1 MLATALLLAGTDTA
15 RNQVAAASIEVLCDN
30 PDQWKLLRDKPDLAM
45 SAVCLGANLAR
56 LEIAEAPQNRHPP
69 DPLPAAF
76 RTGSMEAG
84 AWTQRTDQPSDRLL
98 NQMAP
103 RSPSIGRC
111 VLG

>member
-56 LEIAEAPQNRHPP
+56 LEIAEALKTVTRRIPYPR
-69 DPLPAAF
+69 
-76 RTGSMEAG
+76 RAG
-84 AWTQRTDQPSDRLL
+84 Q
-98 NQMAP
+98 AP
-103 RSPSIGRC
+103 WKP
-111 VLG
+111 VLGLSGPISLPIVF